1 MAVNL
6 KFRCFCL
13 LTVFIVRPLISMG
26 NNTAPKQ
33 YLLFSHKIIIRSLGD
48 SVPVNN
54 KNTEEITNKDQ
65 AVIKGVPKSHK
76 QIKPIAMPA
85 VTSIKPLQ
93 LIKPKI
99 ITPVIRI
106 H

>member
-1 MAVNL
+1 
-6 KFRCFCL
+6 
-13 LTVFIVRPLISMG
+13 MG
-26 NNTAPKQ
+26 NDTAPKK
-33 YLLFSHKIIIRSLGD
+33 YLLFSHEIIIRSLSD
-48 SVPVNN
+48 SVPINN
-54 KNTEEITNKDQ
+54 KSTEEITNKDQ
-65 AVIKGVPKSHK
+65 VVIKEVPKSHK

>member
-1 MAVNL
+1 MANGKPPKKYL
-6 KFRCFCL
+6 
-13 LTVFIVRPLISMG
+13 VF
-26 NNTAPKQ
+26 N
-33 YLLFSHKIIIRSLGD
+33 HEIIIRSMGD
-48 SVPVNN
+48 SVPTNN

-65 AVIKGVPKSHK
+65 AVIKEVPKSHK